1 AAPVPEAGMTRAT
14 FPWRLL
20 GIGAPMA
27 VWALHFVAVY
37 ALQGLAC
44 VEGIHH
50 ARAWMVALALAA
62 CALLAWSGRR
72 AWLAWHAALDV
83 SPIAVCSLHY
93 EAGYAQQGLACVEG
107 FHHARAWMVAL
118 ALAAWALLAWSG
130 RRAWRAWHAAR
141 GGAPGAA
148 DARRRFAA
156 AVTGALC
163 VLAAVAIGFTT
174 LPVMLLPGCAT

>member
-1 AAPVPEAGMTRAT
+1 MTRAT

-44 VEGIHH
+44 AEGI
-50 ARAWMVALALAA
+50 
-62 CALLAWSGRR
+62 
-72 AWLAWHAALDV
+72 
-83 SPIAVCSLHY
+83 
-93 EAGYAQQGLACVEG
+93 
-107 FHHARAWMVAL
+107 HHARAWMVAL